1 MPIAPA
7 RLELDHRHQLP
18 SQPQQHRRAKLRERH
33 CQDSGDTSANMGRN
47 KNQEDWGRDVY
58 IR

>member
-1 MPIAPA
+1 MAS
-7 RLELDHRHQLP
+7 HT
-18 SQPQQHRRAKLRERH
+18 QPGQHGRAKLRERY
-33 CQDSGDTSANMGRN
+33 CQEPGDTGTNMGRN